1 MWGSYLPLLF
11 YFITFLFVSL
21 ADENFV
27 IKEAVIR
34 PGGVARSVSIEGFGV
49 ECKFDYTCQ
58 GGTGEEWHFSMVYSK
73 HLNRYICHIQRPS
86 VSSSYLFFQKFAL
99 AVSGPAT
106 VISGNA
112 YVDES
117 TELAPDEYS
126 LDLKKNLIV
135 QNDGNFRGHLA
146 HVTIEFEL
154 DSSRPDL

>member
-1 MWGSYLPLLF
+1 MWGFYLPLLF

-27 IKEAVIR
+27 VKEAVIR

-58 GGTGEEWHFSMVYSK
+58 GGTGEVRVVLLLSRLQEWHLSIVYSK

-106 VISGNA
+106 VMLSF
-112 YVDES
+112 S
-117 TELAPDEYS
+117 RS
-126 LDLKKNLIV
+126 MSR
-135 QNDGNFRGHLA
+135 QNWLRMN
-146 HVTIEFEL
+146 TIWI
-154 DSSRPDL
+154 